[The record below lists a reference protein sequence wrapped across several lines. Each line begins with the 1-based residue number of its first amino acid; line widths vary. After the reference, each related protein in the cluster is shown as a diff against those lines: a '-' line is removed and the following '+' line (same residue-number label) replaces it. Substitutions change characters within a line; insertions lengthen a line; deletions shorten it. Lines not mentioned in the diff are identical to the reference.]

1 MEIKVASIF
10 VDNQDQA
17 LKFYTEILGFTMAP
31 MDYGSGVKF
40 AIFDDTCGNLVQIIE
55 RKKLEK

>member
-17 LKFYTEILGFTMAP
+17 LKFYTEILGF
-31 MDYGSGVKF
+31 
-40 AIFDDTCGNLVQIIE
+40 Q
-55 RKKLEK
+55 KKADEPAGEYR